1 MTRDL
6 AATEEELNNIKRISA
21 NAIELDRMNQSMAME
36 LEEIKARV
44 DVLKLENARLEERAN
59 SNRLL
64 QGIFAVIVGV
74 IIALVVPRF
83 TGKRRRFDTWR

>member
-1 MTRDL
+1 
-6 AATEEELNNIKRISA
+6 
-21 NAIELDRMNQSMAME
+21 MNQSMAME

>member
-1 MTRDL
+1 
-6 AATEEELNNIKRISA
+6 
-21 NAIELDRMNQSMAME
+21 MNQTMAME

-64 QGIFAVIVGV
+64 QGIFAVMIGV
-74 IIALVVPRF
+74 TIALVVPRF
-83 TGKRRRFDTWR
+83 TGRRRRFDTWR

>member
-1 MTRDL
+1 
-6 AATEEELNNIKRISA
+6 
-21 NAIELDRMNQSMAME
+21 MNQSIAME

-74 IIALVVPRF
+74 IITLAIPRF
-83 TGKRRRFDTWR
+83 TGRSRRFDTWR

>member
-1 MTRDL
+1 
-6 AATEEELNNIKRISA
+6 
-21 NAIELDRMNQSMAME
+21 MNQTMAME

-64 QGIFAVIVGV
+64 QGIFAVMIGV
-74 IIALVVPRF
+74 ILALVVPRF
-83 TGKRRRFDTWR
+83 TGRRRRFDTWR